1 MFAVQK
7 HPLIKKKGADLQKG
21 FSLDMM
27 QIDRRPNKL

>member
-7 HPLIKKKGADLQKG
+7 HPLIKKGADLQKG

>member
-7 HPLIKKKGADLQKG
+7 YPFILKKGADLPKG
-21 FSLDMM
+21 FSLGIM